1 VGLRQGALEDVVSGA
16 DENPL
21 AASRGPRSGP
31 ESSRAL
37 TEAEL
42 RRAYAGKKVLL
53 TGHTGFKGGWLAL
66 WLRDLGAE
74 VTGYALAPDPMPT
87 LFAAAGVE
95 AVCRS
100 VIADVRDLARLR
112 SVVQETRPDHVF
124 HLAAQPLVRLSYE
137 LPLHTIETNVLGTAH
152 VLDAVRGLK
161 RPCAVV
167 VVTSDKCYENRE
179 WLWGYREDEPMGGHD
194 VYSMSKGAAEL
205 VVASYRRSFFPP
217 ARLREHGVA
226 VASARAG
233 NVVGGGDWAK
243 DRIVPDAVAALA
255 ARKPIPVRNPHAV
268 RPWQHVLEPL
278 FGYLLLGARLAGAG
292 IDAPER
298 CCEAFNFGPRAED
311 ARPVKDVVEA
321 LVECWGSGSWEDRH
335 DPSAPHEAGLLRLAI
350 EKAQARLGWAPRW
363 RFDETFRRT
372 VEWYRAFHGGASP
385 ADLAALCLKQAKEYL
400 AS

>member
-1 VGLRQGALEDVVSGA
+1 VGLGPGALEDLVMGA
-16 DENPL
+16 P
-21 AASRGPRSGP
+21 
-31 ESSRAL
+31 

-66 WLRDLGAE
+66 WLGELGAE
-74 VTGYALAPDPMPT
+74 VTGYALAPDPMPS
-87 LFAAAGVE
+87 LFLAAGVQS
-95 AVCRS
+95 ACRS
-100 VIADVRDLARLR
+100 VIADVRDAARLR
-112 SVVQETRPDHVF
+112 AVVQETRPDYVF

-137 LPLHTIETNVLGTAH
+137 LPLQTLETNVVGTAH
-152 VLDAVRGLK
+152 VLDALRGAS

-179 WLWGYREDEPMGGHD
+179 WPWGYREHEPMGGHD

-217 ARLREHGVA
+217 ARLRQHGVA

-233 NVVGGGDWAK
+233 NVVGGGDWAR
-243 DRIVPDAVAALA
+243 DRIVPDAIAALA
-255 ARKPIPVRNPHAV
+255 AGRPVPVRNPHGV

-278 FGYLLLGARLAGAG
+278 GGYLLLGARLAGVG
-292 IDAPER
+292 TDAPQGF
-298 CCEAFNFGPRAED
+298 CEPFNFGPRSED

-321 LVECWGSGSWEDRH
+321 LVSAWGSGSWEDRS

-350 EKAQARLGWAPRW
+350 EKAQAQLGWAPRW
-363 RFDETFRRT
+363 RFEETFRRT
-372 VEWYRAFHGGASP
+372 VEWYRTFHAGASP
-385 ADLAALCLKQAKEYL
+385 SELAALCLAQAKEYL